1 MKKPVLLIFLFVLAL
16 SACNSNDSETN
27 NVGLIDISNITI
39 PSSEYANYNYVNTIY
54 TDKGNNV
61 ITSGDTSY
69 FYNFYE
75 FNKTVIVK
83 MTNYIGA
90 FLDPGQEKTF
100 TITHDDKFY
109 LTKEE
114 MIDIALNKY
123 DLASFNYKANMPQ
136 KDSFLYDWCINS
148 VEYPKDSL
156 RGIFE
161 GHSSVKYV
169 NEYDKPVIVSYNS
182 CNDFKLY
189 LVECYK
195 INSDNQ
201 IEFVELSYAFDQ
213 VDMPITRFLIGDSIG
228 NYYNIDENEI
238 VI

>member
-1 MKKPVLLIFLFVLAL
+1 MKKAVLLIFLFVLAL
-16 SACNSNDSETN
+16 SACNSNDSENN
-27 NVGLIDISNITI
+27 NVGLVNINNITI
-39 PSSEYANYNYVNTIY
+39 PSAEYTNYEYTNTIY
-54 TDKGNNV
+54 TDQENNV
-61 ITSGDTSY
+61 ITSGDASY

-75 FNKTVIVK
+75 FNKTVIIK

-90 FLDPGQEKTF
+90 FLDPGQEKMF
-100 TITHDDKFY
+100 TMTYDDKFF
-109 LTKEE
+109 LTREE
-114 MIDIALNKY
+114 MVDIALNKY
-123 DLASFNYKANMPQ
+123 YAPSFGYEANMPQ

>member
-1 MKKPVLLIFLFVLAL
+1 MKKTVLLIFLFVLAL
-16 SACNSNDSETN
+16 SACNSNDSGTN

-136 KDSFLYDWCINS
+136 KDSFLYNWCINS
-148 VEYPKDSL
+148 IEYSKDSL
-156 RGIFE
+156 RGIDK
-161 GHSSVKYV
+161 GYCSVKYV
-169 NEYDKPVIVSYNS
+169 NEYDIPAIVSFNL

-195 INSDNQ
+195 INQDNQ

-213 VDMPITRFLIGDSIG
+213 IDMPLSKFLASDSIG
-228 NYYNIDENEI
+228 NYYNIEENEI